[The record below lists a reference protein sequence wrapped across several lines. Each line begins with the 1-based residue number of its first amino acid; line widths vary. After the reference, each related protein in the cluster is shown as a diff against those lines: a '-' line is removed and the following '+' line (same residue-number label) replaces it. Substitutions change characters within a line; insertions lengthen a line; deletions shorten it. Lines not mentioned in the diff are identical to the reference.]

1 MYDDILRV
9 SDLLLLLI
17 IIITR
22 GKGRK
27 GSALQEMRG
36 RGKWGKLTL
45 NER

>member
-9 SDLLLLLI
+9 SDLLLLI

>member
-9 SDLLLLLI
+9 SDLLLI